1 MFKILFKIS
10 NSELNVAGEFPVS
23 FKRRKNSGYRQDTIK
38 FGTTALKFNKTSM
51 LEGIYMIFLKKKVKS
66 FTKKNKNVKVW
77 FFLEKNYPIS
87 RKEKNS
93 RMGKGKGFFERMV
106 FRVRKGKIM
115 LEFKNANL
123 VFLQKTINFFKKKT
137 GITIGMINIDQRAIF
152 LGKFNYSTYNL
163 FLQY

>member
-1 MFKILFKIS
+1 MFKIS
-10 NSELNVAGEFPVS
+10 NSELNVTSGFPVS
-23 FKRRKNSGYRQDTIK
+23 FKRRKNSGYRQDAIK
-38 FGTTALKFNKTSM
+38 FGATALKFNKTCM
-51 LEGIYMIFLKKKVKS
+51 LEGIYMVFLKKKIKS

-77 FFLEKNYPIS
+77 FFLEKNYTIS

-106 FRVRKGKIM
+106 FRVRKGKII

-123 VFLQKTINFFKKKT
+123 IFLKKTISFFKKKT
-137 GITIGMINIDQRAIF
+137 GISVGIINLDQRAIF
-152 LGKFNYSTYNL
+152 SGKFNYSTYSL